1 MVNKLIFLADYRAKL
16 DNKNILIIHSGSN
29 DDNMSG
35 AIVTAVMDGKE
46 VPVTIERRDTVRSR
60 ICYRD
65 KNIFFSCEYQFL
77 INVTDDFKR
86 VDLTVKFRDELCGQE
101 SKVTVLGRR
110 YRNFINEVRSVID
123 KVEKKENKA
132 VISGWAADAKEID
145 IKVYAGKKPV
155 DFECIRAYRKDIT
168 DYYLEGEYVRPAG
181 FEITINNPKTNNI
194 KVVFSTPDKTTVH
207 HVNLKYESGK
217 KKIVLFQGL
226 RKAWDYNK
234 QYGIRVMIDK
244 AVYKLF
250 GSGVFDYNRW
260 IVDHQATNEELAEQR
275 TAKFPYEPLFSIVV
289 PVYNPDSR
297 YFAEMLKSVMAQTYS
312 KWELCLADGGNSVEK
327 IVKEVCKDDARV
339 KYKALDKNYGIS
351 GNTNM
356 ALDMAEG
363 DYIVLGDHDDII
375 RPDAL
380 YECAVAI
387 NKNRNAD
394 VIYSDEDKL
403 DTSRNKRVLP
413 NFKPDF
419 SPDYLRCINYICHL
433 FVFSRKLY
441 EKVGNFNSEFD
452 GAQDYDMI
460 LRCCE
465 QAENIIHIPKILYS
479 WRIHGNSTAGNP
491 ESKRYAFIAGQNAI
505 KAHLDRV
512 GLKADI
518 SEVKDSV
525 GLYRVKYQL
534 DSEPKISILIP
545 NKDHRDDLDKCIRSV
560 AGRQDYTNYEIIVI
574 ENNSVEEETFKYY
587 DDIQKEFDCVKVV
600 YYEGGFNYSKINNF
614 GEQFATGEYLLLL
627 NNDTEMLGTDCLREL
642 LSYGIRED
650 VGIVGA
656 KLLYEDDTVQHA
668 GVIMG
673 LGSLAGHAFVN
684 NAKDDGGYQSRANIP
699 QNLSAVTAA
708 CLLTRKSVYDEVGK
722 LEEELEVAFNDV
734 DYCMKVRD
742 KGYLVVYNPY
752 ALLHHYESKSRGY
765 EDTREKI
772 ERFERESSYITKKWR
787 DIIVDGDPYY
797 NVNLT
802 LSKSDF
808 SLRE

>member
-1 MVNKLIFLADYRAKL
+1 MDKKLIFLADYRAKL
-16 DNKNILIIHSGSN
+16 DNKNTLIIHSGSN
-29 DDNMSG
+29 DDNMRD
-35 AIVTAVMDGKE
+35 AVVTAVMDGKE

-60 ICYRD
+60 FCYRD

-77 INVTDDFKR
+77 INVTDDFKKLN
-86 VDLTVKFRDELCGQE
+86 LTVKFRDELKAPEAGI
-101 SKVTVLGRR
+101 SISGKRFRAFV
-110 YRNFINEVRSVID
+110 NEVRSVVD
-123 KVEKKENKA
+123 KVERKDNK
-132 VISGWAADAKEID
+132 VIISGWAADDEDID
-145 IKVYAGKKPV
+145 IRVYDGKKLIEC
-155 DFECIRAYRKDIT
+155 ECIRAYRKDIT
-168 DYYLEGEYVRPAG
+168 DYYLEGEYVLPAG
-181 FEITINNPKTNNI
+181 FELKLDNPKTNRVKI
-194 KVVFSTPDKTTVH
+194 VFSTPHKSTVH
-207 HVNLKYESGK
+207 HVNLKYETGQKSLS
-217 KKIVLFQGL
+217 LFPNL
-226 RKAWDYNK
+226 KKAWGYNK
-234 QYGIRVMIDK
+234 QYGFRIMMQK
-244 AVYKLF
+244 AVNKLF
-250 GSGVFDYNRW
+250 GSGSFDYNKW
-260 IVDHQATNEELAEQR
+260 IKEHQASDDELASQR
-275 TAKFPYEPLFSIVV
+275 NTKFPYEPLFSIVV
-289 PVYNPDSR
+289 PVYKPDNR
-297 YFAEMLKSVMAQTYS
+297 FFADMLKSVLSQTYS
-312 KWELCLADGGNSVEK
+312 NWELCIADGGNTVEK
-327 IVKEVCKDDARV
+327 TVKEICKGDTRV
-339 KYKALDKNYGIS
+339 KYKALDQNFGIS
-351 GNTNM
+351 GNTNE
-356 ALDMAEG
+356 ALDMAVG

-380 YECAVAI
+380 FECASVI
-387 NKNRNAD
+387 NKNPDTD

-403 DTSRNKRVLP
+403 DTYRNKRVLP
-413 NFKPDF
+413 NFKPDY

-433 FVFSRKLY
+433 FVFSRRLY
-441 EKVGNFNSEFD
+441 EKVGKFNSEFD

-465 QAENIIHIPKILYS
+465 QAAGIVHIPKILYS

-518 SEVKDSV
+518 SEVNDAV
-525 GLYRVKYQL
+525 GLYRVKYRL

-545 NKDHRDDLDKCIRSV
+545 NKDHHEDLDKCIRSIV
-560 AGRQDYTNYEIIVI
+560 NRQDYNNYEIIVI
-574 ENNSVEEETFKYY
+574 ENNSVEDDTFKYY
-587 DDIQKEFDCVKVV
+587 NEIEKEFDCIKIV

-614 GEQFATGEYLLLL
+614 GVKYATGEYLLLL
-627 NNDTEMLGTDCLREL
+627 NNDTEMIGTDCLREL
-642 LSYGIRED
+642 MSYGIRED

-708 CLLTRKSVYDEVGK
+708 CLLTRKSVYEEVGG
-722 LEEELEVAFNDV
+722 LEEDLQVAFNDV

-742 KGYLVVYNPY
+742 KNYLVVYNPY

-772 ERFERESSYITKKWR
+772 ERFEKEATYLNRKWEKIIRE
-787 DIIVDGDPYY
+787 GDPYY

>member
-1 MVNKLIFLADYRAKL
+1 MDKKLIFLADYRAKL

-29 DDNMSG
+29 DDNMMD
-35 AIVTAVMDGKE
+35 AVVTAVMDGKE

-60 ICYRD
+60 FCYRD

-86 VDLTVKFRDELCGQE
+86 LDLTVKFRDELKAPDAKISISGKRFR
-101 SKVTVLGRR
+101 SFV
-110 YRNFINEVRSVID
+110 NEVRSVVD
-123 KVEKKENKA
+123 KVERKDNK
-132 VISGWAADAKEID
+132 VIISGWAADGEDID
-145 IKVYAGKKPV
+145 IRVYAGKKPV
-155 DFECIRAYRKDIT
+155 EWQCKRAYRKDIT
-168 DYYLEGEYVRPAG
+168 DYYLEGEYVLPAG
-181 FEITINNPKTNNI
+181 FEIELENPKTNRVKI
-194 KVVFSTPDKTTVH
+194 EFTTPHKSTVH
-207 HVNLKYESGK
+207 HVNLKYETGK
-217 KKIVLFQGL
+217 KSISLFPNL
-226 RKAWDYNK
+226 KKAWGYNK
-234 QYGIRVMIDK
+234 QYGFRIMMQK
-244 AVYKLF
+244 AVNKLF
-250 GSGVFDYNRW
+250 GSGSFDYNKW
-260 IVDHQATNEELAEQR
+260 IKEHQASDEELASQR
-275 TAKFPYEPLFSIVV
+275 NTKFHYEPLFSIVV
-289 PVYNPDSR
+289 PVYKPDNR
-297 YFAEMLKSVMAQTYS
+297 FFADMLKSVLAQTYS
-312 KWELCLADGGNSVEK
+312 KWELCIADGGNTVEK
-327 IVKEVCKDDARV
+327 TVKEICKGDTRV
-339 KYKALDKNYGIS
+339 KYKALDHNYGIS
-351 GNTNM
+351 GNTNE
-356 ALDMAEG
+356 ALDMAVG

-380 YECAVAI
+380 FECASVI
-387 NKNRNAD
+387 NKNPDTD

-403 DTSRNKRVLP
+403 DTYRNKRVLP
-413 NFKPDF
+413 NFKPDY

-441 EKVGNFNSEFD
+441 EKVGKFNSEFD

-465 QAENIIHIPKILYS
+465 QAAGIIHIPKILYT

-512 GLKADI
+512 GLKADV
-518 SEVKDSV
+518 SEVNDAV
-525 GLYRVKYQL
+525 GLYRVKYRL

-545 NKDHRDDLDKCIRSV
+545 NKDHHEDLDKCIRSIV
-560 AGRQDYTNYEIIVI
+560 NRQDYNNYEIIVI
-574 ENNSVEEETFKYY
+574 ENNSVEDDTFKYY
-587 DDIQKEFDCVKVV
+587 NKIEKEFDCIKIV

-614 GEQFATGEYLLLL
+614 GVKYATGEYFLLL
-627 NNDTEMLGTDCLREL
+627 NNDTEMIGTDCLREL
-642 LSYGIRED
+642 MSYGIRED

-708 CLLTRKSVYDEVGK
+708 CLLTRRSVYEEVGG
-722 LEEELEVAFNDV
+722 LEEDLQVAFNDV

-742 KGYLVVYNPY
+742 KNYLVVYNPY

-772 ERFERESSYITKKWR
+772 ERFEKEATYLNRKWEKIIRE
-787 DIIVDGDPYY
+787 GDPYY